1 MPTISHRASLPIVAH
16 PLFDT
21 SLNCNQ
27 AMALFLLVPCLLS
40 LLLSLT
46 CHVDAAQW
54 HDCGSQHVP
63 VTVKN
68 VTMLPDPPVSGSDF
82 TVVLPAV
89 TAARI
94 QSGVVR
100 VSVAYYGWPV
110 YTSTVQLCDKTPCPV
125 LPGPFTFSNEQ
136 PLPFLTPAVSTALPL
151 LL

>member
-1 MPTISHRASLPIVAH
+1 
-16 PLFDT
+16 
-21 SLNCNQ
+21 
-27 AMALFLLVPCLLS
+27 MALFLLVPCLLS

-46 CHVDAAQW
+46 CHVDATQW

-136 PLPFLTPAVSTALPL
+136 PLPFLTPAGAYTLWLKVRDSDGRDLFCTRVDFTIVRPQAGR
-151 LL
+151 